1 MIFQEPLTVLFPAV
15 EEAGGKLFPGNCGQK
30 KIGQPGSVRSSA
42 FGPSKSFIFIAFSL
56 GARGDE
62 TSRIASRHRFL
73 EGDEVQSITYR
84 ASRSDPPL
92 RI

>member
-30 KIGQPGSVRSSA
+30 EIGQPGSVRGSA
-42 FGPSKSFIFIAFSL
+42 FGPSESFIFIAFSS

-62 TSRIASRHRFL
+62 TSRI
-73 EGDEVQSITYR
+73 EGDEVQSITCR
-84 ASRSDPPL
+84 ASRSDPPW
-92 RI
+92 I

>member
-30 KIGQPGSVRSSA
+30 KIGQPGSVRGSA
-42 FGPSKSFIFIAFSL
+42 FGPSESLIFIAFSL

-62 TSRIASRHRFL
+62 TSRI
-73 EGDEVQSITYR
+73 EGDEVQSITCWAPR
-84 ASRSDPPL
+84 PDPP
-92 RI
+92 

>member
-30 KIGQPGSVRSSA
+30 KIGQPGSVRGSA
-42 FGPSKSFIFIAFSL
+42 FGPSESFIFIAFFL

-62 TSRIASRHRFL
+62 TSRIASRPRLL
-73 EGDEVQSITYR
+73 EGDEVQSITCR
-84 ASRSDPPL
+84 PSRSDLPL